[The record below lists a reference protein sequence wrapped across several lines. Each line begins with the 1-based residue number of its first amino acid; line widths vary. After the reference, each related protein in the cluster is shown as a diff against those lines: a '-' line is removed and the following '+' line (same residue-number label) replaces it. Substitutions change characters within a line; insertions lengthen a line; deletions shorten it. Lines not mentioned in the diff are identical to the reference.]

1 MKITAAV
8 AHQAHQDFL
17 IEQVE
22 LDEPKDN
29 EVLVRIHGVGL
40 CHTDLVARDRLIP
53 IPLPAVLG
61 HEGAGVVEKVGKAVT
76 KVAVGDHVLMSF
88 NSCGECPRCRE
99 HLLPYCNSFPQLNY
113 VGARPDGSPTLK
125 QNGQIVSGYFFGQS
139 SFASHAIANERNIVK
154 VDPDLPLDIL
164 GPLGCGLQTGAGGV
178 MRSLACPKDSTIAIF
193 GGGPVGLAA
202 VMGAVIQGCS
212 SIILVEPMASRR
224 ELALELG
231 AHHVIDPTQG
241 NITEKIRN
249 ILPQGV
255 DFAFESSGRGEVVE
269 AALAALGS
277 HGLLGLVGVPPN
289 IDTTLNINLVSLI
302 TFGHRIHGIIEGDSD
317 LDTFLPQ
324 LIEYYKAGKFPFDKL
339 ITKYALSQINQAI
352 EDQAKGRCIK
362 AVLIP
367 EHIQH

>member
-8 AHQAHQDFL
+8 ARQAHQDFT
-17 IEQVE
+17 IEQIE
-22 LDEPKDN
+22 LDEPKDH
-29 EVLVRIHGVGL
+29 EVLVRIEGVGL

-61 HEGAGVVEKVGKAVT
+61 HEGAGVVEKIGKAVT

-88 NSCGECPRCRE
+88 NSCGECPRCKE
-99 HLLPYCNSFPQLNY
+99 QLPPYCTQFPQLNY
-113 VGARPDGSPTLK
+113 VGARPDGSSTLK
-125 QNGQIVSGYFFGQS
+125 QNDQAVSGYFFGQS
-139 SFASHAIANERNIVK
+139 SFASHALANERNIVK
-154 VDPDLPLDIL
+154 VAQDLPIEIL

-178 MRSLACPKDSTIAIF
+178 MRSLACPQGSTIAIF

-202 VMGAVIQGCS
+202 VMGAVIQQCAT
-212 SIILVEPMASRR
+212 IILVEPMASRR

-231 AHHVIDPTQG
+231 AHHVIDPAQG
-241 NITEKIRN
+241 NITEHIRN

-269 AALAALGS
+269 AALASLGS
-277 HGLLGLVGVPPN
+277 HGLLGLVGVPPSVE
-289 IDTTLNINLVSLI
+289 TTLNVNLVSLI

-317 LDTFLPQ
+317 LDTFLPE
-324 LIEYYKAGKFPFDKL
+324 LIQHYQAGRFPFDKL
-339 ITKYALSQINQAI
+339 IKKYALSEINQAI
-352 EDQAKGRCIK
+352 QDQAQGRCIK

-367 EHIQH
+367 EHVHH